1 MAGVKRGIR
10 KTLRGIVVGDKM
22 DKTVM
27 VQVERMVQDPTYKK
41 YIRRRKKFMA
51 HDEKDECH
59 VGDRVEIVE
68 TRPTSQNK
76 SFKVLKVLERG
87 RILAEEVAGNDTK

>member
-1 MAGVKRGIR
+1 MK
-10 KTLRGIVVGDKM
+10 GIVVSDKM

-41 YIRRRKKFMA
+41 YVRKRRKFMV

-59 VGDRVEIVE
+59 IGDLVEIAE
-68 TRPTSQNK
+68 TRPMSQNK
-76 SFKVLKVLERG
+76 RFKVLKVLERG
-87 RILAEEVAGNDTK
+87 KLLAEEVAGNDTN